1 MSYIIINRQ
10 TMLKFKNVHIYCN
23 QAGTLDFNVIM
34 PRLQK
39 YFTNVAIDVRHH
51 FLNNIDNVLAES
63 LVSIRISDI
72 KKPFNEQPR
81 IKDKVKSDQNVA
93 YEKNFP
99 KYLILRGI
107 SNNSSTNE
115 RQYEELILYD
125 GFMMQRLFE
134 TMINENES
142 NTNHIHIVF
151 EDRLICTFS
160 EEDWRYHA
168 RTIVGGNPSIISTSG
183 IVEAPAKPK
192 EWYIKQMQLATYDID
207 LDGDDEND
215 GIPSN
220 EKEKYLDYGDYRIN
234 FAAVGYALQ
243 ALFFFITEGNPFC
256 NDINCR
262 LYNAHWQEELIH
274 SQIQSQRLCDEHATL
289 LHQFNTVCC

>member
-1 MSYIIINRQ
+1 
-10 TMLKFKNVHIYCN
+10 MLKFKNIHIYCN
-23 QAGTLDFNVIM
+23 QASTLNFNVIV
-34 PRLQK
+34 PGLQK
-39 YFTNVAIDVRHH
+39 YFTNIPIDVRHT

-72 KKPFNEQPR
+72 KKPFNEQPK
-81 IKDKVKSDQNVA
+81 IKIQRKSDQDVA

-99 KYLILRGI
+99 RYLAPKGI
-107 SNNSSTNE
+107 SNSNSSTKG
-115 RQYEELILYD
+115 QYKELILYD

-134 TMINENES
+134 TMINDSES
-142 NTNHIHIVF
+142 NTDHVHIVF

-168 RTIVGGNPSIISTSG
+168 RTIVGGSPSIISTTG

-192 EWYIKQMQLATYDID
+192 EWYIKQMQLATYDICSD
-207 LDGDDEND
+207 CDEND
-215 GIPSN
+215 VISSDG
-220 EKEKYLDYGDYRIN
+220 KENYLDYGDYRIN

-256 NDINCR
+256 DNINCR

-274 SQIQSQRLCDEHATL
+274 SQIQSRRLCNEHAAL
-289 LHQFNTVCC
+289 LHQFD

>member
-1 MSYIIINRQ
+1 MIINRQ

-34 PRLQK
+34 PELQK
-39 YFTNVAIDVRHH
+39 YFPNIQIDVRHP
-51 FLNNIDNVLAES
+51 FLNNIDNVVAES
-63 LVSIRISDI
+63 LVSNRISDI
-72 KKPFNEQPR
+72 KKPFNEQLR
-81 IKDKVKSDQNVA
+81 IIDQEKSDQNVT

-99 KYLILRGI
+99 RYIILKAI
-107 SNNSSTNE
+107 SNSSSTNE
-115 RQYEELILYD
+115 RQYKELILYD

-142 NTNHIHIVF
+142 NIDHVHIVF

-168 RTIVGGNPSIISTSG
+168 RTFVGGNPSIISTSG

-192 EWYIKQMQLATYDID
+192 EWYIKQMQLATYNIGR
-207 LDGDDEND
+207 DGDDEND
-215 GIPSN
+215 GISSSN

-274 SQIQSQRLCDEHATL
+274 SQIQSQRLCDEHAIM

>member
-1 MSYIIINRQ
+1 
-10 TMLKFKNVHIYCN
+10 MLKFKNVHIYRN
-23 QAGTLDFNVIM
+23 QANTLDFNVIVQG
-34 PRLQK
+34 LQK
-39 YFTNVAIDVRHH
+39 YFTTIPINLRHP

-81 IKDKVKSDQNVA
+81 IKIQEKSGQNAA

-99 KYLILRGI
+99 RYLTLGDI
-107 SNNSSTNE
+107 SNSNSSTKT
-115 RQYEELILYD
+115 QYKELILYD
-125 GFMMQRLFE
+125 GFMMQRLLE

-142 NTNHIHIVF
+142 STDHVHIEF

-160 EEDWRYHA
+160 EEDWRYHT
-168 RTIVGGNPSIISTSG
+168 RTIVGGTPSIISTTG
-183 IVEAPAKPK
+183 IVEAHAKPK

-207 LDGDDEND
+207 
-215 GIPSN
+215 
-220 EKEKYLDYGDYRIN
+220 GDYRIN

-256 NDINCR
+256 NNINCR
-262 LYNAHWQEELIH
+262 LYNAHWQEDLIY
-274 SQIQSQRLCDEHATL
+274 SQIQSRRLCNEHAAL
-289 LHQFNTVCC
+289 LLQFD

>member
-23 QAGTLDFNVIM
+23 RANTLDFNVIV

-39 YFTNVAIDVRHH
+39 YFTNVAIDVRHP

-81 IKDKVKSDQNVA
+81 IKVQGKSDQNVA

-99 KYLILRGI
+99 KYLILKGI
-107 SNNSSTNE
+107 SNGSSTTE
-115 RQYEELILYD
+115 RQYKELILYD

-142 NTNHIHIVF
+142 NADHVHIVF

-168 RTIVGGNPSIISTSG
+168 RTIIAGNPSIISTTG

-192 EWYIKQMQLATYDID
+192 EWYINQMLLAAYDID
-207 LDGDDEND
+207 RDGDDKND
-215 GIPSN
+215 WISSSG
-220 EKEKYLDYGDYRIN
+220 KKYLDYGDYRIN

-274 SQIQSQRLCDEHATL
+274 SQIQSERLCNEHAAL

>member
-1 MSYIIINRQ
+1 
-10 TMLKFKNVHIYCN
+10 
-23 QAGTLDFNVIM
+23 
-34 PRLQK
+34 
-39 YFTNVAIDVRHH
+39 
-51 FLNNIDNVLAES
+51 
-63 LVSIRISDI
+63 
-72 KKPFNEQPR
+72 
-81 IKDKVKSDQNVA
+81 KSDQNVA

-99 KYLILRGI
+99 KYLVLKGI
-107 SNNSSTNE
+107 SNSSSTNE

-142 NTNHIHIVF
+142 NTDHVHIVF

>member
-1 MSYIIINRQ
+1 
-10 TMLKFKNVHIYCN
+10 MLKFKNIHIYCN
-23 QAGTLDFNVIM
+23 QANTLDFNAIV
-34 PRLQK
+34 PGLQK
-39 YFTNVAIDVRHH
+39 YFRNIPIDVRYP
-51 FLNNIDNVLAES
+51 FLSNIDNVLAES

-81 IKDKVKSDQNVA
+81 IKIQGKSDQNAA

-99 KYLILRGI
+99 TYLPLRDI
-107 SNNSSTNE
+107 TNSNSDTKM
-115 RQYEELILYD
+115 QYKELILYD

-134 TMINENES
+134 TMINESES
-142 NTNHIHIVF
+142 NTDHVHIVF

-168 RTIVGGNPSIISTSG
+168 RTIVGGSPSIISTTG

-192 EWYIKQMQLATYDID
+192 EWYIKQMQLATCNVYSN
-207 LDGDDEND
+207 GDEND
-215 GIPSN
+215 VISSDG
-220 EKEKYLDYGDYRIN
+220 KEKYLDYGDYRIN

-256 NDINCR
+256 NNIDCR
-262 LYNAHWQEELIH
+262 LYNAHWQEELIY
-274 SQIQSQRLCDEHATL
+274 SQIRSQRLCNEHATL
-289 LHQFNTVCC
+289 LHQFD